1 MISNYKIT
9 LQAVYSE
16 TVSTPKEVTLPPN
29 FSLYWHQA
37 ETLKALRDP
46 NIDVIFNY
54 AMTGEGKS
62 LAVYLETMQTD
73 FLAIGLYPTNELARD
88 QQNQIQKYI
97 ELFQP
102 KYEPRV
108 VRLSGQ
114 ELEIYAENEGLKKAA
129 AIESRAF
136 NSEILLTNPD
146 ILHYLHRGAYIIKS
160 NSHKKFQGDNPDK
173 LWGRIDKNFDLFI
186 FDEFHVFS
194 APQVAG
200 VINIL
205 LLIKNTNRRKKFVF
219 LSATPNA
226 GLIERLEKANFRCR
240 QINPLSEN
248 KYLFPENKEEVQK
261 LESQNF
267 RQVSREIS
275 LNFISLEANSK
286 ASEIW
291 LKKNIELVRKHFQN
305 NPGTKGAIL
314 LNSIAAV
321 KRLTVFYQEILAKN
335 GLTVGENTGL
345 SGRETKEK
353 SLAADLVI
361 GTSTIDVGVD
371 FNINFLLFE
380 SADSGNFIQRL
391 GRLGRHD
398 GYEKEGDFIRFNNF
412 TAYALIP
419 NFLVERLFEVESPPL
434 ASGGVYNRPFF
445 HEMIRENY
453 RKINNFDGYYRKW
466 GAVQSVKICWDLG
479 KLERQYFGSQKEFKN
494 ACKLVF
500 QTSLGK
506 VAGNIKDWQKEWQEL
521 SGNKTGNPIVEDAC
535 SFRGVSSLECGI
547 YDLTESNNLDRFKT
561 YELPGILSNLE
572 IESMTKKD
580 FLQLLD
586 ETVEKTGEAIAKG
599 RLKYCLAF
607 MKLRSYREE
616 RLDWKFTYRGSLES
630 IVSGG
635 KVQVLQ
641 GVEVWQPEN
650 NWIGE
655 INKRLRQRGLVCYVL
670 EHPVEEVRRRLQL
683 PMHFQ
688 IYGISDSGSIHD
700 KSPPYSIAF
709 GQSALLVDTLGYRM
723 GSKGGEIWV
732 V

>member
-1 MISNYKIT
+1 MSNNKIT
-9 LQAVYSE
+9 LKSVYSE
-16 TVSTPKEVTLPPN
+16 TVSTPEGVTLPPGW
-29 FSLYWHQA
+29 SLYWHQA

-62 LAVYLETMQTD
+62 LAVYLETLQKD

-88 QQNQIQKYI
+88 QQNQIQQYI

-102 KYEPRV
+102 EYQPRV

-129 AIESRAF
+129 AMESRAF
-136 NSEILLTNPD
+136 NSDILLTNPD
-146 ILHYLHRGAYIIKS
+146 ILHYLHRRAYVMSK
-160 NSHKKFQGDNPDK
+160 DNPDK
-173 LWGRIDKNFDLFI
+173 LWGKIDKNFDLFI

-194 APQVAG
+194 APQIAG
-200 VINIL
+200 VINTM
-205 LLIKNTNRRKKFVF
+205 LLIKHTNRRKKFVF
-219 LSATPNA
+219 LSATPNES
-226 GLIERLEKANFRCR
+226 LIERLEKANFRCR
-240 QINPLSEN
+240 QINPFSEN
-248 KYLFPENKEEVQK
+248 KYLFPENKEEAQK

-291 LKKNIELVRKHFQN
+291 LKENIELVRKHFQN

-321 KRLTVFYQEILAKN
+321 KRLTGLYQEILAKDD
-335 GLTVGENTGL
+335 LKVGENTGL
-345 SGRETKEK
+345 SGRETKAK

-371 FNINFLLFE
+371 FKINFLLFE

-398 GYEKEGDFIRFNNF
+398 GYLKEGNFIEFNNF

-434 ASGGVYNRPFF
+434 KSGGIYNRPFF
-445 HEMIRENY
+445 HETIRENY
-453 RKINNFDGYYRKW
+453 RKINNFDGYYQKW
-466 GAVQSVKICWDLG
+466 GAVQSVKICTQLNQ
-479 KLERQYFGSQKEFKN
+479 LQQYKESAKVLSN
-494 ACKLVF
+494 ACRLVF
-500 QTSLGK
+500 KTSLGK
-506 VAGNIKDWQKEWQEL
+506 VAGNIKNWQEEWQEL
-521 SGNKTGNPIVEDAC
+521 SGKKTGNPIVEDAC
-535 SFRGVSSLECGI
+535 SFRGATSLQCGI
-547 YDLTESNNLDRFKT
+547 YDLTENNNVDRFKT
-561 YELPGILSNLE
+561 YDLPGILSNLE
-572 IESMTKKD
+572 IESMTKND
-580 FLQLLD
+580 FLKLLD
-586 ETVEKTGEAIAKG
+586 ETEEKIGEGIAKG
-599 RLKYCLAF
+599 RFEYCLAF
-607 MKLRSYREE
+607 MKLRSYREQ

-630 IVSGG
+630 IASAG
-635 KVQVLQ
+635 KVQVLL

-655 INKRLRQRGLVCYVL
+655 INKRLRQRALVCYVL
-670 EHPVEEVRRRLQL
+670 EHPVEEVRRRLRL

-700 KSPPYSIAF
+700 QTPPYSIAF
-709 GQSALLVDTLGYRM
+709 GQSALLVDTLAH
-723 GSKGGEIWV
+723 
-732 V
+732 